1 MDMLHSLAGSPSP
14 TPSFDDG
21 DTPDSD
27 ADADVD
33 NNDDAD
39 QDEVDA
45 DAGELFDV
53 KDERIL
59 LWQRRRQD
67 CFSHLIL

>member
-1 MDMLHSLAGSPSP
+1 LDRPSP

-27 ADADVD
+27 VHATVD

-45 DAGELFDV
+45 DADAEELFGV
-53 KDERIL
+53 KD
-59 LWQRRRQD
+59 D
-67 CFSHLIL
+67 ADPSMAAM